1 MAIIIQLPSLG
12 LVILCLIFVG
22 IPVVVF
28 RRQIANWF
36 KHL

>member
-1 MAIIIQLPSLG
+1 